1 MRSDRVNN
9 TVTEASHE
17 VLEVRE
23 LHLLVLVALRLV
35 LQQFL
40 LRLHERVVVARVV
53 EHLAT
58 MHRDDVRTHSVQE
71 VLKEIKEQKANAS
84 SFKLNGHL
92 PQ

>member
-1 MRSDRVNN
+1 MNN

-23 LHLLVLVALRLV
+23 LHLLVLEALRLV
-35 LQQFL
+35 LQQLL

-53 EHLAT
+53 EQLAT

-71 VLKEIKEQKANAS
+71 VLQAINEQKTYS
-84 SFKLNGHL
+84 SKFVTLRPYCHN
-92 PQ
+92 